1 MEKGYQRIQC
11 QPWPG
16 SRHREIHVLKRPNC
30 QAHLEIYQ
38 GSQPAET
45 RERTDLCSRSG
56 PGQSGRKWGTGV
68 GWFQDDGLPQCSH
81 LVVKW
86 KALSLNYQ
94 NQLSK
99 FLKFNVSFIN
109 DIELHIS
116 MILFW
121 NILFVLENK
130 FLTILLFFQKVQ
142 CQWID
147 EHYKSFK

>member
-1 MEKGYQRIQC
+1 
-11 QPWPG
+11 
-16 SRHREIHVLKRPNC
+16 
-30 QAHLEIYQ
+30 
-38 GSQPAET
+38 
-45 RERTDLCSRSG
+45 
-56 PGQSGRKWGTGV
+56 
-68 GWFQDDGLPQCSH
+68 
-81 LVVKW
+81 
-86 KALSLNYQ
+86 
-94 NQLSK
+94 
-99 FLKFNVSFIN
+99 VSFIN